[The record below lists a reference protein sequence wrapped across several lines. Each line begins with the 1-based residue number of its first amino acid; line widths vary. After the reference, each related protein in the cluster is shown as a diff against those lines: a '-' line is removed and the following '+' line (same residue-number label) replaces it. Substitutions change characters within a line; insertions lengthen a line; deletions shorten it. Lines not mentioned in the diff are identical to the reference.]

1 MLAEMY
7 GQNCFTQSFSFMP
20 TSSRL
25 ATHVCTNVVYYMHTF
40 TGRLSLIIIRQN
52 LTDKLIE
59 NNLRVSYDNGSS
71 FVLPQ
76 SVLVAAQTENLL
88 DCMKFKA

>member
-7 GQNCFTQSFSFMP
+7 GKNCFTQSFSFMP

-25 ATHVCTNVVYYMHTF
+25 AITCMCQCSLLHVF

-59 NNLRVSYDNGSS
+59 NDLRVSYDNGSS

-76 SVLVAAQTENLL
+76 SVLVAAQRENLL